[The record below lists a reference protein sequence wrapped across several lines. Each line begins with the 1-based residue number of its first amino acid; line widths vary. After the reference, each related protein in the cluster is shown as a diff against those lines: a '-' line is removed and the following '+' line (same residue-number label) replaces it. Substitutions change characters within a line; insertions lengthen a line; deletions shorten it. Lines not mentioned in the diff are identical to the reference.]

1 MYSLNEATDSSNPWN
16 DVQDLS
22 TKMRLSNL
30 SIDCSNKTKILP
42 PSPPPTPFTVLL
54 CVSEVL
60 TIY

>member
-30 SIDCSNKTKILP
+30 SIDCSIKTKI
-42 PSPPPTPFTVLL
+42 PPPRPPFYCTSL
-54 CVSEVL
+54 CK
-60 TIY
+60 

>member
-30 SIDCSNKTKILP
+30 SIDCSDKTKILP
-42 PSPPPTPFTVLL
+42 PPSLFYCTSF
-54 CVSEVL
+54 CVKEVL
-60 TIY
+60 IIY

>member
-1 MYSLNEATDSSNPWN
+1 MYSSNEATDSSNPWN
-16 DVQDLS
+16 EVQDLS

-42 PSPPPTPFTVLL
+42 PPPSFTVLL
-54 CVSEVL
+54 CVREVL